1 MKTIDERP
9 ATPAPW
15 RYEAATKTIRSVP
28 ANYWLAT
35 MDSWDGAVNHEANAK
50 LIAAAPEMLEALHS
64 VTRLLDQSPATGARV
79 SEASANLAI
88 DIARA
93 AIAKAVQS

>member
-1 MKTIDERP
+1 MKTIDEWP

-50 LIAAAPEMLEALHS
+50 LIAAAPEMLEALRQIAAGNVMDGLTGFSHADVI
-64 VTRLLDQSPATGARV
+64 VTYQK
-79 SEASANLAI
+79 
-88 DIARA
+88 IAQA
-93 AIAKAVQS
+93 AYLKAVQS